1 MNQKYKPDHI
11 YFAQLSL
18 PSRSATAKIKEIK
31 PVL

>member
-1 MNQKYKPDHI
+1 MNQKYKPDHV
-11 YFAQLSL
+11 YFAQL